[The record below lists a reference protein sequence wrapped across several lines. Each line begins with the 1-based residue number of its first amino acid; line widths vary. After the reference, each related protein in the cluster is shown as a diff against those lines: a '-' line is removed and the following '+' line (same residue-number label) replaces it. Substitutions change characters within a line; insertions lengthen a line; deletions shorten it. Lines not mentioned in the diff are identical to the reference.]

1 MEIFGASASTQ
12 QHHLTESEVKR
23 EMKRIIWRRSYSEEN
38 LLGSVTRCPEVLFP
52 NFAISYESCLID
64 DQFFIKSVPYHVLDA
79 SFSFFFFGQFPYC
92 VIFDYRHGRKPLP
105 ACCIK
110 DGQPLLSSSIHVTLF
125 PLCLEPHEQQ

>member
-79 SFSFFFFGQFPYC
+79 SFSFFFFLANFHI
-92 VIFDYRHGRKPLP
+92 V
-105 ACCIK
+105 
-110 DGQPLLSSSIHVTLF
+110 SSSIIVMVESPYQLAV
-125 PLCLEPHEQQ
+125 